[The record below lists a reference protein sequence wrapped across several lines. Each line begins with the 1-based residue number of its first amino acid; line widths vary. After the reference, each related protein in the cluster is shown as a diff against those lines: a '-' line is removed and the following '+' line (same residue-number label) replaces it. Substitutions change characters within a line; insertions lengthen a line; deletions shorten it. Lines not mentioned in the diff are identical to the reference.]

1 MTADAAPS
9 MPQLLSEAKR
19 WFDDALLSGMTAAGE
34 QPVTAAQAAVFA
46 TLDPDGT
53 SISELARRMG
63 VTRFQTTHQAV
74 HSLIGLGLLEQTPD
88 PSSARSRIVRTTP
101 AGALAHE
108 RAQIML
114 SPTVRS
120 RSGRAHR
127 SAGRAAARH
136 PHTVLGRTA
145 PVVDG
150 PLSRGR
156 AVPLGRDTARRPV
169 TAW

>member
-1 MTADAAPS
+1 MTADAAPN

-19 WFDDALLSGMTAAGE
+19 WFDDALLAGMTAAGE

-63 VTRFQTTHQAV
+63 VTRQTTHQAV

-101 AGALAHE
+101 EGARAHE

-114 SPTVRS
+114 ARIEAVLAERVGPQAGLLRDILTRSWGEPPLLSASP
-120 RSGRAHR
+120 
-127 SAGRAAARH
+127 
-136 PHTVLGRTA
+136 
-145 PVVDG
+145 
-150 PLSRGR
+150 
-156 AVPLGRDTARRPV
+156 
-169 TAW
+169 

>member
-114 SPTVRS
+114 
-120 RSGRAHR
+120 
-127 SAGRAAARH
+127 ARH
-136 PHTVLGRTA
+136 QKPFWPSASV
-145 PVVDG
+145 
-150 PLSRGR
+150 
-156 AVPLGRDTARRPV
+156 RRPGCCA
-169 TAW
+169 TSSHGPGANRPCC